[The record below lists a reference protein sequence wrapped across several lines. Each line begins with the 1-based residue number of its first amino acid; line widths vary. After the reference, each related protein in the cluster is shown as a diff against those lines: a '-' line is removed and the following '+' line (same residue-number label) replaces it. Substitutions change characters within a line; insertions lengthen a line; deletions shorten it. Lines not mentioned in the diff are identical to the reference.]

1 MKELSEKELYS
12 LEGLS
17 EEQLI
22 ELARKCD
29 IKVDYLSGAKYIR
42 FDGFWKFGMLYD
54 NLIEPT
60 ARAIELF
67 NKEYSDAQ
75 SK

>member
-1 MKELSEKELYS
+1 MKELNKKEIYS
-12 LEGLS
+12 LEGLN
-17 EEQLI
+17 EKQLR

-60 ARAIELF
+60 SRVIELF
-67 NKEYSDAQ
+67 NKKYSDAQ